1 MEGRVIAIE
10 STVEELQAEMRAV
23 TTNFRHLGALLEDEP
38 GTRNAVRKVVAIL
51 LMLIGN
57 DDRRRARRMNRR
69 MIGGKYNAVGWN
81 VWNYPLLR
89 VRIPWAGSQRQRN
102 SSTFRMWRRRRKW
115 SSSIYA
121 WKEALAIGFDFGE
134 RKPRIPPR
142 NHSLTLW
149 RGGSA
154 D

>member
-1 MEGRVIAIE
+1 MIAIE

-69 MIGGKYNAVGWN
+69 MIGGKYNAVG
-81 VWNYPLLR
+81 
-89 VRIPWAGSQRQRN
+89 
-102 SSTFRMWRRRRKW
+102 
-115 SSSIYA
+115 
-121 WKEALAIGFDFGE
+121 
-134 RKPRIPPR
+134 
-142 NHSLTLW
+142 
-149 RGGSA
+149 
-154 D
+154 